1 MASIVVG
8 RLGLCGRVRGAVLP
22 MPLEWSGF
30 TAPAGAPTPSLP
42 PRSCLMLRGR
52 GFSGHDLATYPTNAA
67 GGVVHQACGAKG
79 GAPAG
84 RDPCPHL
91 EPTRLK
97 AYSRLPR
104 TGAWPGRRP
113 G

>member
-8 RLGLCGRVRGAVLP
+8 RLGLCGRVCGAVLP

-52 GFSGHDLATYPTNAA
+52 GFRVLCDPETYPTTAA
-67 GGVVHQACGAKG
+67 GGVGRQRWGARRG
-79 GAPAG
+79 VQTWGA
-84 RDPCPHL
+84 
-91 EPTRLK
+91 
-97 AYSRLPR
+97 SREGPLPSS
-104 TGAWPGRRP
+104 
-113 G
+113 